1 MFLLRPLLI
10 VILVASLCT
19 LCTASTTAFIDRTI
33 TTGDD
38 GIITVHL
45 SLPEGMIGGIIELI
59 PAGFEYLGTS
69 HADDQTQQQGQRIRF
84 AIIGENTV
92 TYSLRGEG
100 TPRITGSVLDL
111 TTGEE
116 EEIIPGQKSP
126 APAVILAGAITLAV
140 LIFRRRYS

>member
-19 LCTASTTAFIDRTI
+19 LCTATTTAFIDRTI

-59 PAGFEYLGTS
+59 PAGFEYLGTT

-116 EEIIPGQKSP
+116 EEIVPGQKSP
-126 APAVILAGAITLAV
+126 VPAVILAGAITLAV

>member
-1 MFLLRPLLI
+1 M
-10 VILVASLCT
+10 
-19 LCTASTTAFIDRTI
+19 CTASTTAFIDRTI